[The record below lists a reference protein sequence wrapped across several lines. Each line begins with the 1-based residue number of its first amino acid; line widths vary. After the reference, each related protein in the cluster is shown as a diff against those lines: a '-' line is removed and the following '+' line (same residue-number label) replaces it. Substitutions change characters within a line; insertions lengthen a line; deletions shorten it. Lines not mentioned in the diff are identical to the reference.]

1 MSERPAIRLRSVGKL
16 YKLFASRRDH
26 MLDVAGLGGLL
37 RWRGVTPRMFW
48 ALRDVDLDIA
58 HGRRLGIVG
67 RNGAGKSTLLKIIT
81 GALSQTEGRVDVD
94 GRVQALFEA
103 GSGFHPEF
111 TGYENIDA
119 SLTYQGLDNDAIRA
133 ATEDIAEFTELG
145 EFLGQP
151 LKTYSLGMQAR
162 LAFAVATA
170 TRPRILIVDE
180 VLGAGDAYFASKSSE
195 RMRTLVEQSG
205 ATVLLV
211 SHDTSAIL
219 RYCDECIWVERGRV
233 AQRGRA
239 LDVVNVYEGF
249 IRELEDRR
257 LRARN
262 RRNAERR
269 DEAHEVDAEASVD
282 LTVALHVDGPAGSGC
297 DVAEISLLRDGA
309 VQDTLHVGDV
319 QDAVPG
325 HGIAISLPGE
335 RWSEP
340 RTRDG
345 KPCRTLVV
353 PGASR
358 RGQGSATVV
367 HDDTCDEGRFAI
379 RVKYRTPDA
388 ARLSVSVLRNGDP
401 ASECVELP
409 LAHRWRDGVIDL
421 ARLRTSATFPSRSA
435 TAGQSA
441 AAEGRPG
448 MLTTDTTGIIRWPSE
463 GSLTFRRVVL
473 LDSLGRER
481 AVFEAGGSFNMRLEL
496 ESHRTARFNLVLGA
510 SIYRADGVFVA
521 NLVSPPVALE
531 LTDGERVEAWLE
543 LSRVPLG
550 DARYVVSLSAFDG
563 EVTEQAR
570 YDLVARAVEFQVS
583 GNPPLTASTVVRLD
597 AQWRVGAEASAARLS

>member
-1 MSERPAIRLRSVGKL
+1 MSELPAIRLRGVGKL
-16 YKLFASRRDH
+16 YKLFARRRDH
-26 MLDVAGLGGLL
+26 MLDAAGLGGLL

-48 ALRDVDLDIA
+48 ALRNVDLDVP

-81 GALSQTEGRVDVD
+81 GALSPTEGQVDVD

-119 SLTYQGLDNDAIRA
+119 SLTYQGLDNEAIRA

-205 ATVLLV
+205 ATILLV

-219 RYCDECIWVERGRV
+219 RYCDECIWVERGRI

-239 LDVVNVYEGF
+239 LDIVNVYEGF
-249 IRELEDRR
+249 IRELDDRR

-262 RRNAERR
+262 RRNADRR
-269 DEAHEVDAEASVD
+269 DDLRVLEPTVD
-282 LTVALHVDGPAGSGC
+282 LTVALHVEGPAGNGC
-297 DVAEISLLRDGA
+297 DVAEISLLRDGS
-309 VQDTLHVGDV
+309 VQETLHVGDV

-358 RGQGSATVV
+358 RGLGSATVV
-367 HDDTCDEGRFAI
+367 HDGTLDEGCFAI

-388 ARLSVSVLRNGDP
+388 SRLSISVLRSGD
-401 ASECVELP
+401 AGSDCVELP
-409 LAHRWRDGVIDL
+409 LAEGWRDAVIDV
-421 ARLRTSATFPSRSA
+421 APSRASTDYLSA
-435 TAGQSA
+435 SVTSSGESEA
-441 AAEGRPG
+441 AVGRTG
-448 MLTTDTTGIIRWPSE
+448 MLTTDTTDIIRWPSE

-473 LDSLGRER
+473 LDALGRER
-481 AVFEAGGSFNMRLEL
+481 AVFEAGGSLNMRLEL
-496 ESHRTARFNLVLGA
+496 ESHRPGRVNLVLGA

-521 NLVSPPVALE
+521 NLVSPPAALD
-531 LTDGERVEAWLE
+531 LSQGERVEAWLE
-543 LSRVPLG
+543 LTRVPLG

-583 GNPPLTASTVVRLD
+583 GNPPLTASTVVQLD
-597 AQWRVGAEASAARLS
+597 AQWRVGAEAGAARLS

>member
-26 MLDVAGLGGLL
+26 MLDVAGLGALL

-48 ALRDVDLDIA
+48 ALRDVDLDIP

-81 GALSQTEGRVDVD
+81 GALSPTEGRVDVD

-119 SLTYQGLDNDAIRA
+119 SLTYQGLDNGAIRA

-211 SHDTSAIL
+211 SHDTGAIL
-219 RYCDECIWVERGRV
+219 RYCDECIWVERGRI

-239 LDVVNVYEGF
+239 LDIVNVYEGF

-257 LRARN
+257 LCARN
-262 RRNAERR
+262 RRNTDRR
-269 DEAHEVDAEASVD
+269 DDAKDAD
-282 LTVALHVDGPAGSGC
+282 GTVRLEIVLDVEGPAGSGC
-297 DVAEISLLRDGA
+297 DVAEIALLRDGA
-309 VQDTLHVGDV
+309 VQETVQVGDV
-319 QDAVPG
+319 QDASPG
-325 HGIAISLPGE
+325 HGMAILLPGE

-340 RTRDG
+340 RSRDG
-345 KPCRTLVV
+345 KACRTLGV
-353 PGASR
+353 PPASG
-358 RGQGSATVV
+358 RGRGSATALY
-367 HDDTCDEGRFAI
+367 DGALDEGRFAI
-379 RVKYRTPDA
+379 RLVYRTSDA
-388 ARLSVSVLRNGDP
+388 ARLSISVLRDGEP
-401 ASECVELP
+401 VSEHAR
-409 LAHRWRDGVIDL
+409 LAAAERWREAVIDL
-421 ARLRTSATFPSRSA
+421 QRSSGLP
-435 TAGQSA
+435 AGVRENGA
-441 AAEGRPG
+441 GELRPG
-448 MLTTDTTGIIRWPSE
+448 MLTSGTSGIIRWPSE
-463 GSLTFRRVVL
+463 GSLKFRRVAL
-473 LDSLGRER
+473 LDELGRER
-481 AVFEAGGSFNMRLEL
+481 AIFDAGGSFSMRLEL
-496 ESHRTARFNLVLGA
+496 EAHRTGTFNLVLGA
-510 SIYRADGVFVA
+510 SVYRTDGVFVS
-521 NLVSPPVALE
+521 NLVSAPAALD
-531 LTDGERVEAWLE
+531 LSDGERIDAWLE
-543 LSRVPLG
+543 LPHVLLG
-550 DARYVVSLSAFDG
+550 NGRYVVSLSAFDG
-563 EVTEQAR
+563 EVTEQTR
-570 YDLVARAVEFQVS
+570 YDLVARAVEFQVT
-583 GNPPLTASTVVRLD
+583 GNPPLTAGSVVQLD
-597 AQWRVGAEASAARLS
+597 AQWRISAETSAARPS